1 MYPSNSINSKIINRD
16 KRKFSD
22 QDSEK
27 NGNDQVIDGS
37 TRSCYMGDDVEITL
51 KSFRIVNAAITTT
64 STAPTTIAH
73 DMQRHQQQF
82 DDTKIWTVG
91 KISLLI
97 LMAFTLSDMIF
108 YIIDAQMESLEAQ
121 DHYDALSADVIRPA
135 FRYHHHHAIV
145 DQQPSSSSSSSS
157 SSRFKA
163 RPSMVP
169 GGFAIFPAVTTLDPI
184 LSFAGEINLRRKDY
198 WTNGW
203 FGSVHF
209 IVELVRDSFDA
220 SSTNMY
226 LYDDDNDD
234 HDYNTVNDSD
244 NDSTRFVS
252 EIPRGGA
259 AVAGRTRHS
268 KKTKPMKSHS
278 ISSTTNTKFI
288 LSSSDCF
295 VPLKDIARLTLKDVA
310 MSFRFAVESTQ
321 KDFNAGK
328 FLSGALPRVRKLV
341 DRMST
346 ATSLARGKNDQAPIT
361 GTTMVSSG
369 DIDAVNFCAAM
380 RVFAEWRVLRQVPP
394 GYKGYAVGIG
404 IGQKDIVQNI
414 AKIEQAIHN
423 YVDHRVR
430 NNDKE
435 HNTSNGNTK
444 DHHKILSSPTL
455 RDLLQYEVDINLHD
469 NTKLPRLKEKSAAM
483 GLLWVRRQLVYQTAI
498 FKNVLD
504 VPTRFDSSRSAVQSA
519 YDEVYG
525 SLHGWAVQKIFS
537 YSFKAAPEGIEI
549 YRYMNPHRLEEVQQE
564 ARSKIMRVP
573 EQKQKFGRPLTDL
586 ASNNPIEKLIFRFGR
601 HIGKEWDKIA
611 NNVVN
616 EWEKHAGNIINEW
629 EKHSGNIINEWD
641 KMTSNVGQL
650 FGHQKRLLEHRK
662 HDRRQQRL
670 LLELRDEKADLE
682 QTTMTAEETM
692 IARELEIRN
701 YINKEMR
708 KDAYDNIKVY
718 LEVADPLLDDLSRLT
733 EEFNMDDPTKV

>member
-1 MYPSNSINSKIINRD
+1 MTTTNKYSYSINSNIISRN
-16 KRKFSD
+16 KRNFSN
-22 QDSEK
+22 QESEK
-27 NGNDQVIDGS
+27 NSNNQEIDGII
-37 TRSCYMGDDVEITL
+37 TSCYMGDDEEVIL
-51 KSFRIVNAAITTT
+51 RSFRTVNAAITTA
-64 STAPTTIAH
+64 STTIAH
-73 DMQRHQQQF
+73 DMQQHQQQQF

-91 KISLLI
+91 KISILI
-97 LMAFTLSDMIF
+97 LAAFILSDMIF
-108 YIIDAQMESLEAQ
+108 YMVDAQMESFEAQ
-121 DHYDALSADVIRPA
+121 EHYDALSADVIRPA
-135 FRYHHHHAIV
+135 FRYHHHHAQG
-145 DQQPSSSSSSSS
+145 DQQPSSSSSS
-157 SSRFKA
+157 RIKA
-163 RPSMVP
+163 RPLMGP
-169 GGFAIFPAVTTLDPI
+169 GASAIFSVITTFGPI
-184 LSFAGEINLRRKDY
+184 LSFAGEINLRREDY

-203 FGSVHF
+203 FGSVHY
-209 IVELVRDSFDA
+209 IVEHVRDAVDV

-226 LYDDDNDD
+226 SYDDDNDD
-234 HDYNTVNDSD
+234 HDYNTVN
-244 NDSTRFVS
+244 

-259 AVAGRTRHS
+259 AVTGRTRRT
-268 KKTKPMKSHS
+268 KKLKPKKARST
-278 ISSTTNTKFI
+278 SSTTSKEFI

-328 FLSGALPRVRKLV
+328 FLSGALPRVKKLV
-341 DRMST
+341 NRMST
-346 ATSLARGKNDQAPIT
+346 ATLLARETNDQAPIT
-361 GTTMVSSG
+361 GKAIASSG

-404 IGQKDIVQNI
+404 VGQKDIVQNI

-423 YVDHRVR
+423 YVDYRAR

-483 GLLWVRRQLVYQTAI
+483 GLLWVRRQLIYQTAI

-549 YRYMNPHRLEEVQQE
+549 YRYMNPHRLEEVEQE

-573 EQKQKFGRPLTDL
+573 EQKQKFDRPLIDL
-586 ASNNPIEKLIFRFGR
+586 ESNNPVEKLIFRFGR
-601 HIGKEWDKIA
+601 HIGKEWDKVA
-611 NNVVN
+611 NNAVN
-616 EWEKHAGNIINEW
+616 EWEKHAGNIMNEW
-629 EKHSGNIINEWD
+629 EKHSGNIINEWV
-641 KMTSNVGQL
+641 KVTNNVGQL
-650 FGHQKRLLEHRK
+650 FGHKKRRLEHRQ
-662 HDRRQQRL
+662 HDRRQRRL
-670 LLELRDEKADLE
+670 LLEIHDEKGDSK
-682 QTTMTAEETM
+682 QTTMTAEEKM